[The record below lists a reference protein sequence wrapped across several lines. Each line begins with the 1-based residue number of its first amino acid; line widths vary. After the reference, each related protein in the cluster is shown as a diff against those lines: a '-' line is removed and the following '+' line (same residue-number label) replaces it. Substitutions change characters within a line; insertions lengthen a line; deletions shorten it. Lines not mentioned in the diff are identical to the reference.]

1 MSASPRWSAVDPDP
15 DLIDL
20 TVVVRAHQAMHAAL
34 LALVQAPFDDAALSR
49 VLQVRHTLAPDVL
62 SAQLRMAARA

>member
-1 MSASPRWSAVDPDP
+1 MSAPPRRSAIDADP

-20 TVVVRAHQAMHAAL
+20 TVVVRAHQAMYAAL
-34 LALVQAPFDDAALSR
+34 LALMQAPFDDAALSR

-62 SAQLRMAARA
+62 RAQLRLAARA